1 MSRCRLKEWYNVVV
15 RPDLMAKMQ
24 YTNTHAI
31 PKLNGVSVQVT
42 TKQAATGLDNAV
54 PAAFILELVTGQT
67 AALTRVKNANA
78 MYKVRPGH
86 LEGAKVTLHGDQ
98 MYHFLDRMVT
108 QVRPGPQLRRT
119 AGPAP
124 WLRPATS
131 PATAMCAG
139 AAAHHRFQRPQPEVL
154 RWQGQLRSSYQRLE
168 LLFGGAWPP
177 TPNRWSL
184 RWRES
189 HKLCAVAA
197 QVEAQHSNLQHL
209 NLQKSPGLGVQ
220 IHTTAKTDDE
230 AKLLL
235 TAMRFPFRPS

>member
-24 YTNTHAI
+24 YTNTHQV
-31 PKLNGVSVQVT
+31 PKLSGVSVQVT
-42 TKQAATGLDNAV
+42 TKQRATGLDNAV

-86 LEGAKVTLHGDQ
+86 LEGAKVSLHGDQ

-108 QVRPGPQLRRT
+108 QVRWAT

-124 WLRPATS
+124 RLRPAAS
-131 PATAMCAG
+131 PATTACAG
-139 AAAHHRFQRPQPEVL
+139 AAARHRFQRPQVVVL
-154 RWQGQLRSSYQRLE
+154 RRQGQLRACHHRLE
-168 LLFGGAWPP
+168 LLFGGACLP
-177 TPNRWSL
+177 TPNLWNRG
-184 RWRES
+184 RES
-189 HKLCAVAA
+189 QNSRAVAA

-209 NLQKSPGLGVQ
+209 NLQQSPGLGVQ